1 MKFQYRLTGAG
12 WAQCEL
18 EINLKKYSF
27 GAGYLT
33 DALGDFLKTLLNINP
48 LYTEE
53 VYIENGAQF
62 FWDEEPRGTEWHFRY
77 LGDDK
82 MSLEIT
88 EYEDIS
94 SSFEPKIM
102 LQTECSYTEFLIQV
116 MSEAARILNEYG
128 IVGYK
133 EMWYEHEFPLSSFLK
148 LKYYIKNNSKFPLE
162 NRKAGHTEIYKSD
175 LETELNNLIKK

>member
-1 MKFQYRLTGAG
+1 MEFQYRLTGAG

-18 EINLKKYSF
+18 EINSKKYSF
-27 GAGYLT
+27 SAGYLT
-33 DALGDFLKTLLNINP
+33 DSLGDFLKTLLNINP

-62 FWDEEPRGTEWHFRY
+62 FWDEEPRGAEWHFRY

-82 MSLEIT
+82 MLLEIT
-88 EYEDIS
+88 EYEDVS
-94 SSFEPKIM
+94 SSLEPKII
-102 LQTECSYTEFLIQV
+102 LQTECSYDEFLSKV
-116 MSEAARILNEYG
+116 MSEADRILNEYG

-162 NRKAGHTEIYKSD
+162 NRKAGYKEIYKSN
-175 LETELNNLIKK
+175 LKMELSILNK

>member
-18 EINLKKYSF
+18 EINSQKYSF

-33 DALGDFLKTLLNINP
+33 DALGDLLQSLLNINP

-53 VYIENGAQF
+53 VYIENGVQF
-62 FWDEEPRGTEWHFRY
+62 FWDEEPRGTDWHFRY

-88 EYEDIS
+88 EYQDVS
-94 SSFEPKIM
+94 SSSEPIIM
-102 LQTECSYTEFLIQV
+102 LKTECSYTKFLNLV
-116 MSEAARILNEYG
+116 MNEADRILKEYG

-133 EMWYEHEFPLSSFLK
+133 KMWHEHEFPLSSFLK
-148 LKYYIKNNSKFPLE
+148 LKYYLKNNLKYPLE
-162 NRKAGHTEIYKSD
+162 NI
-175 LETELNNLIKK
+175 I